1 MKGLLIQALRRAA
14 AEGMLA
20 SLLSGVALL
29 RGSRTDHAHRVGS
42 LIGAREYRVGRPP
55 LFSRASTVALHAAH
69 SVFWGALYDR
79 VRCLR
84 RRPTRFNA
92 CTDALMLTAVAAGI
106 DQIVSPRRLTPSA
119 DRAAEAGS
127 KWLLWGGFAA
137 GLAFGGLM
145 AVRQQAAARARLD
158 VDGDFNDDI
167 DLHND
172 NDPRG
177 GSGRWHRP
185 RFLTRPGS
193 GE

>member
-14 AEGMLA
+14 AEGMMA
-20 SLLSGVALL
+20 SLLSSVALL
-29 RGSRTDHAHRVGS
+29 RGSRTDHAHRVGP
-42 LIGAREYRVGRPP
+42 LTGAREYRVGRPP
-55 LFSRASTVALHAAH
+55 LSARASTLALHAAH
-69 SVFWGALYDR
+69 SIFWGALYDR

-84 RRPTRFNA
+84 RRQTRLNA

-106 DQIVSPRRLTPSA
+106 DEVLRPRRLTPSA

-145 AVRQQAAARARLD
+145 ALRHDASDHHNSETTDAR
-158 VDGDFNDDI
+158 
-167 DLHND
+167 
-172 NDPRG
+172 
-177 GSGRWHRP
+177 SKHRP
-185 RFLTRPGS
+185 WFPSRPGR

>member
-29 RGSRTDHAHRVGS
+29 QGSRTDHAHRVGP
-42 LIGAREYRVGRPP
+42 LTGAREYRVGRPP
-55 LFSRASTVALHAAH
+55 LSARASTLALHAAH
-69 SVFWGALYDR
+69 SIFWGALYDR

-84 RRPTRFNA
+84 RRQTRLNA

-106 DQIVSPRRLTPSA
+106 DEVLRPRRLTPTA

-145 AVRQQAAARARLD
+145 ALRNETSD
-158 VDGDFNDDI
+158 HPHGEIPN
-167 DLHND
+167 
-172 NDPRG
+172 
-177 GSGRWHRP
+177 GRSSHRP
-185 RFLTRPGS
+185 WWPSRPGS

>member
-14 AEGMLA
+14 AEGMWA

-29 RGSRTDHAHRVGS
+29 RGSRTDHAHCVGP
-42 LIGAREYRVGRPP
+42 LTGAREYRVGRPP
-55 LFSRASTVALHAAH
+55 LSARASTLALHAVH
-69 SVFWGALYDR
+69 SIFWGALYDR

-84 RRPTRFNA
+84 RRKTRFNA

-106 DQIVSPRRLTPSA
+106 DEVLRPRRLTPSA

-145 AVRQQAAARARLD
+145 ALRADRS
-158 VDGDFNDDI
+158 
-167 DLHND
+167 HNHYGEHTG
-172 NDPRG
+172 G
-177 GSGRWHRP
+177 GSEDRP
-185 RFLTRPGS
+185 WWPSRPGR